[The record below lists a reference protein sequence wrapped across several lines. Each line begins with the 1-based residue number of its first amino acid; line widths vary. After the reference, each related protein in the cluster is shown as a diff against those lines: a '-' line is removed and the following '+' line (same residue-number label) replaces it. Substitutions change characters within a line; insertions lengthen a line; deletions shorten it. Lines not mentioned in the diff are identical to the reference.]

1 MNGADWPMTFLPRG
15 RALRS
20 EQPGFPCPR
29 SPQSTGKGPTQC
41 SSCHDSSHILPSRPH
56 MARRFLMGSM
66 WPEGLHRSL
75 ASHRLRISGPQS
87 SAARRYLGSIP
98 HTVAT
103 GRRVPPGSPG
113 THSHCAPSGLLP
125 LQWLDRSP
133 VHTEGRLGRVNH
145 HDGGG
150 WLLHPLCRALTLS
163 PEAGSLPVP
172 PDWGQL
178 PAGPRGVF
186 PGHLQQQDLPERRLI
201 CCPRS
206 LPGELVLLPLLP
218 LAQPFLST
226 CLLSCTFCGCLT
238 QWLCP
243 AQTWGGSC
251 PCFFLLPQQ
260 PAVPST

>member
-145 HDGGG
+145 HDGGAG
-150 WLLHPLCRALTLS
+150 PTADPRKQAPLSSLLHGDVHRYGLLGPQRSRSSLQGSGWEVSRLGFLVAHRAGFS
-163 PEAGSLPVP
+163 
-172 PDWGQL
+172 
-178 PAGPRGVF
+178 
-186 PGHLQQQDLPERRLI
+186 H
-201 CCPRS
+201 RS
-206 LPGELVLLPLLP
+206 LFPQVHSLYRRTGASFQQ
-218 LAQPFLST
+218 AQEEFSQGIF
-226 CLLSCTFCGCLT
+226 SSRTFQSAASSAARGAF
-238 QWLCP
+238 Q
-243 AQTWGGSC
+243 GN
-251 PCFFLLPQQ
+251 
-260 PAVPST
+260 

>member
-29 SPQSTGKGPTQC
+29 SPQSTGNGPTQC

-163 PEAGSLPVP
+163 PEAGEWWCWANSRPEEAGTSLQPSPWRCPSLWPPGSPEVP
-172 PDWGQL
+172 QL
-178 PAGPRGVF
+178 PPRLWVGGQQAG
-186 PGHLQQQDLPERRLI
+186 
-201 CCPRS
+201 
-206 LPGELVLLPLLP
+206 LPGGP
-218 LAQPFLST
+218 QGG
-226 CLLSCTFCGCLT
+226 LLS
-238 QWLCP
+238 P
-243 AQTWGGSC
+243 
-251 PCFFLLPQQ
+251 
-260 PAVPST
+260 